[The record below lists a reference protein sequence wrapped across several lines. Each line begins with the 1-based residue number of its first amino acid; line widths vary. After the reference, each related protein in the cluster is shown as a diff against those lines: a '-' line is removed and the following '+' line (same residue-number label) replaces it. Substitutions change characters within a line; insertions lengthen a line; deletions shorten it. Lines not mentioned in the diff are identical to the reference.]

1 MEKGKLQTLIE
12 TTEVNMQKMDANQQL
27 FNQVWVNKIAQNQK

>member
-27 FNQVWVNKIAQNQK
+27 FNQV